1 MAVVDMSKTTVAE
14 YITEFFYDMSVDQL
28 HFIFGKNA
36 VAAINILL
44 EAGFATLEDNKLVL
58 TKKGKKLKELPSPDN

>member
-1 MAVVDMSKTTVAE
+1 MAVVVMSKTTVAE

-28 HFIFGKNA
+28 YFIFGKSA

-44 EAGFATLEDNKLVL
+44 EAEFATLEGDKLVL
-58 TKKGKKLKELPSPDN
+58 TKKGKKLRELPSPDN